1 MASLGVF
8 YSHSKQTVS
17 SHAPDLLPCMPRG
30 VQPQPKGLGLFFCPR
45 AMEMTYIEQL
55 NRIISALLDE
65 MSL

>member
-1 MASLGVF
+1 
-8 YSHSKQTVS
+8 
-17 SHAPDLLPCMPRG
+17 MPRG